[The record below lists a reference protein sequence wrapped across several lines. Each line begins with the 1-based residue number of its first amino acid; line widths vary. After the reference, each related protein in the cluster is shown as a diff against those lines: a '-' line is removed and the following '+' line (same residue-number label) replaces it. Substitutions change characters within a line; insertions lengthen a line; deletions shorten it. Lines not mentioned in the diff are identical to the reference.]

1 VKKYLFV
8 ASVIAAVVALDQLTK
23 FLICSN
29 LPLHQQIEVFHNF
42 FHIVHVR
49 NPGIAFGLLTEAG
62 SRYRIPMLILISGV
76 AVFIVGYF
84 LTLIKEGTRL
94 QLLCFSLLL
103 GGAVGNLIDRFRLGA
118 VIDFLDVHW
127 YSSFH
132 WPAFNVADSAITIGI
147 CLLALDMLIDM
158 KRKKQQ
164 PAAGENSDRAP
175 DHF

>member
-1 VKKYLFV
+1 
-8 ASVIAAVVALDQLTK
+8 
-23 FLICSN
+23 
-29 LPLHQQIEVFHNF
+29 
-42 FHIVHVR
+42 
-49 NPGIAFGLLTEAG
+49 
-62 SRYRIPMLILISGV
+62 MLILISGV

-84 LTLIKEGTRL
+84 LTLIKEGSRL

-158 KRKKQQ
+158 RKKKH
-164 PAAGENSDRAP
+164 PHAAGE
-175 DHF
+175 